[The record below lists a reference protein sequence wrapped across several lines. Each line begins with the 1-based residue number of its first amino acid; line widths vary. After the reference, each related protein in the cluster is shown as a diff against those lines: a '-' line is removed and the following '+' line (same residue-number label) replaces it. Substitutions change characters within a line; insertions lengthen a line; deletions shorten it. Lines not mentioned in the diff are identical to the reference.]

1 MLNVQLGDLVLSLVG
16 RDKGKRFIVI
26 DVNGDRISVVDGKTH
41 AIQKPKL
48 KNVKHV
54 KKLLSAKFN
63 DVAEK
68 IKSGQ
73 SVGNQRIYKLIM
85 AEKQKIQED

>member
-1 MLNVQLGDLVLSLVG
+1 MLNVQLGDLVLSLLG
-16 RDKGKRFIVI
+16 RDKKKIFIVI
-26 DVNGDRISVVDGKTH
+26 DVNGDRIAVVDGKTH
-41 AIQKPKL
+41 LIQKPKL

-54 KKLLSAKFN
+54 KNLLSAKFTG
-63 DVAEK
+63 VAEK

-85 AEKQKIQED
+85 TEKQKIQED